1 MWHRFVKSKIGVA
14 GLILFALILLLCL
27 FAEFFAPYG
36 QAEMTADQY
45 KPPQKVHIFDEEGNL
60 HAPFVYKM
68 TSSFDFDT
76 GLTVWE
82 EDTSTRYPIKFF
94 VKGSEYRIFGIR
106 FDRHFFGA
114 PGTDFALFGTNSSG
128 QDVFSRILYGG
139 RVSLMIAGI
148 TTIITLILGAVIGM
162 LSGYFKGIVDL
173 VLQRIIELFVIVP
186 SIPLALAMAAF
197 LPSDTN
203 ANILILCISAVLAF
217 STWGN
222 IARQVRGKTL
232 SIRESVHVRAAISLG
247 ASTPRILFRHIL
259 PSLYNHLIVLA
270 TLTVPTTIIA
280 ESGLSYLGFG
290 VRSPYTSWGKL
301 LGEAQKFSEISLNPW
316 ILIPGIAIIVVV
328 ISLNFI
334 GDALRDAVDPY
345 MR

>member
-1 MWHRFVKSKIGVA
+1 MWHRFMKSKAGVV
-14 GLILFALILLLCL
+14 GLVIFVLILVMCI

-36 QAEMTADQY
+36 QTEMALDHY
-45 KPPQKVHIFDEEGNL
+45 KPPQKLHIKDENGTP
-60 HAPFVYKM
+60 HWPFVYNM
-68 TSSFDFDT
+68 TSKFDFNT
-76 GLTVWE
+76 GLTEWE
-82 EDTSTRYPIKFF
+82 EDTSVRYPVKFF
-94 VKGSEYRIFGIR
+94 VRGSEYRVLGIR
-106 FDRHFFGA
+106 MNLHFFGA
-114 PGTDFALFGTNSSG
+114 PGTYYNIFGTNSSG

-148 TTIITLILGAVIGM
+148 TMIITLLFGTVIGM
-162 LSGYFKGIVDL
+162 ISGYFKGAVDT

-203 ANILILCISAVLAF
+203 ANILILCISCVLAF
-217 STWGN
+217 SIWGN
-222 IARQVRGKTL
+222 VARQVRGKTL
-232 SIRESVHVRAAISLG
+232 SIRESIHVRAAISLG
-247 ASTPRILFRHIL
+247 ASTPRVLFKHIL

-270 TLTVPTTIIA
+270 TLTIPTTIIA

-301 LGEAQKFSEISLNPW
+301 LGEAQKFSEMSLNPW
-316 ILIPGIAIIVVV
+316 ILIPGIAIVVVV